1 MKSFIWFLFLMSCS
15 SNHKIVISSFPQGA
29 QVLVKDSSGNN
40 RSLGKTPL
48 EATSNEILKGN
59 QLNSIVVSL
68 EGYRE
73 QHLFL
78 ADGSQNYEITARLQ
92 PLLEDPKSTEAKSRQ
107 ERLAQQLVGAH
118 NLIVSK
124 KYTEAEGI
132 LSGVSRDF
140 PHVSVTY
147 DLLGNVS
154 YLRRDLGRALNY
166 YERSLQL
173 NPDNTETKN
182 MVQKLRSLSS
192 PEVRE

>member
-1 MKSFIWFLFLMSCS
+1 MRLYIGFLFLLSCS
-15 SNHKIVISSFPQGA
+15 SNHKISISSFPQGA

-48 EATSNEILKGN
+48 EASTKEILKGN

-68 EGYRE
+68 DGYRE
-73 QHLFL
+73 HNLFL

-107 ERLAQQLVGAH
+107 EKLAQQLVGAQ

-124 KYTEAEGI
+124 KYSDAESI
-132 LSGVSRDF
+132 LSGVTREF

-154 YLRRDLGRALNY
+154 YLRRDLSRALNY
-166 YERSLQL
+166 YERSLKL
-173 NPDNTETKN
+173 NPDNIETKN

-192 PEVRE
+192 SENRE